1 MLKDIL
7 NDIKAEYDIKYDVE
21 MLVNE
26 FSEKSQIIN
35 RKIATI
41 RNSYGELSV
50 EVFYI
55 K

>member
-1 MLKDIL
+1 M
-7 NDIKAEYDIKYDVE
+7 KYDAE

-35 RKIATI
+35 RRIGSIK
-41 RNSYGELSV
+41 NSFGELTV